1 MLVSVTM
8 IRLYRVLTYFFAILG
23 ADSLEYLSLP
33 GLIKAVRSDIKT
45 KNNSKVGHCTACLN
59 GVYPGGDPVKNPD
72 LDW

>member
-1 MLVSVTM
+1 ML
-8 IRLYRVLTYFFAILG
+8 LG

-45 KNNSKVGHCTACLN
+45 KSNSKVGHCTACLN
-59 GVYPGGDPVKNPD
+59 GVYPGGDPIKNPD